1 MRRSIG
7 FAVCAL
13 LALSAHAGR
22 MVTFAWNAGADWP
35 AGTTVELCANEVCAH
50 DVIGTQHALDV
61 PVSSGGIIDARA
73 RAVPPSG
80 YRCGMPLADCP
91 PSPWAMLSQTL
102 PAHPVGAW
110 ATRQQVAAMAVEYK
124 GYALVTGDY
133 DGSVSQSVTVPAG
146 ATYALA
152 YVGADTSRTFSAIS
166 LGGTAM
172 TSIVTGSGAYGVNRL
187 WGVATTE
194 GSKTFAYTA
203 NGAFGDGGAAVL
215 LFFSGVDSVRSSTG
229 SGLNSLGTLSLAS
242 MASQSGDVAVIV
254 GLHDGYSSPTA
265 QDVDLNSQTKVV
277 ENANY
282 NNRGYGA
289 AYKTAT
295 GSTIVMQMYGDWP
308 AACGAVLV
316 PSGGAAATSLPP
328 FIPSFAH
335 LIGR

>member
-1 MRRSIG
+1 
-7 FAVCAL
+7 
-13 LALSAHAGR
+13 
-22 MVTFAWNAGADWP
+22 
-35 AGTTVELCANEVCAH
+35 
-50 DVIGTQHALDV
+50 
-61 PVSSGGIIDARA
+61 
-73 RAVPPSG
+73 
-80 YRCGMPLADCP
+80 
-91 PSPWAMLSQTL
+91 
-102 PAHPVGAW
+102 
-110 ATRQQVAAMAVEYK
+110 MAVEYK
-124 GYALVTGDY
+124 GYVIVSGDY

-152 YVGADTSRTFSAIS
+152 YVGGDNSRTFSAMS
-166 LGGTAM
+166 LDGTAM

-203 NGAFGDGGAAVL
+203 SGNFSDGGAAVL

-254 GLHDGYSSPTA
+254 GLHDGFSSPTA